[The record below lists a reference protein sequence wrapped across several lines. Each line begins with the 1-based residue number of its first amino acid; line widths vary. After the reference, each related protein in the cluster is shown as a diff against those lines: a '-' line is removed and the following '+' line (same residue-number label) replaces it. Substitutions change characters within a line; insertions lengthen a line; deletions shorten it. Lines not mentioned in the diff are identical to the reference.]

1 MFIELLDK
9 SLQPPIEK
17 LKYNWKFPHG
27 HRWTPVGR
35 KNWEGAGRG
44 KGESRD
50 SARRIWGK
58 LAYLQ
63 FSTFFW
69 KPSKYFD
76 CVSFLRFSRN
86 THLKYHAY
94 HFPDHI
100 HNWNAEHEQK
110 VLVKSGFERIICCC
124 VYRCPKTDSEVIFP
138 KFWEGRLDKSLRV
151 YNNLT
156 TN

>member
-94 HFPDHI
+94 HFPRPYTQLECWTWTESFGQI
-100 HNWNAEHEQK
+100 
-110 VLVKSGFERIICCC
+110 RI
-124 VYRCPKTDSEVIFP
+124 
-138 KFWEGRLDKSLRV
+138 WE
-151 YNNLT
+151 NNLLLCIQMKAQKLILRSFFRSFEKVVLI
-156 TN
+156 NR